1 MLPPPATLGI
11 EMTARFHPL
20 MEHAD
25 YFDET
30 RFEHAVENQMDGI
43 ADPRV
48 MASGAAV
55 AEVKAADSGEYLA
68 AIPG

>member
-1 MLPPPATLGI
+1 
-11 EMTARFHPL
+11 MTARFHPL

-25 YFDET
+25 YFDEAG
-30 RFEHAVENQMDGI
+30 FEHAVENQVNGI

-48 MASGAAV
+48 MAPGAAV
-55 AEVKAADSGEYLA
+55 AEVNTADSGEYLA